1 MKNIIKLFSVIC
13 LVMCFSACDDNDDL
27 KFRPTENIGWIQFP
41 GSNPASLN
49 YNLSFDVGAR
59 VGIDVQVPRVENDL
73 TIGYNLVS
81 VSGLDPNSA
90 FSNSGSIVSPAGE
103 SSYAG
108 PDNSTGL
115 EYTYL
120 ADIEF
125 DFTELPVLTEPM
137 VFDIVLAST
146 NDAGIQVGFN
156 DEKPTVQRM
165 TICPAVEST
174 TGFALG
180 DYTLTVP
187 TGDGPFGPQFA
198 DGTVVTLT
206 EGSGGEFTRV
216 FQADYLPG
224 IGAGLPVVD
233 VDFTFA
239 QGGTTISGPIS
250 TGVGCG
256 AEILLDTGDAA
267 DLPCGDDVI
276 MLNLL
281 DFVGGAGDCGQADVE
296 MTIMLTKI

>member
-1 MKNIIKLFSVIC
+1 MKNIIKLCSVIC
-13 LVMCFSACDDNDDL
+13 FVMCFTACDDGSDL
-27 KFRPTENIGWIQFP
+27 GFSPTENVGWIQFP
-41 GSNPASLN
+41 GTNPASFN
-49 YNLSFDVGAR
+49 YNLSFDVGTR
-59 VGIDVQVPRVENDL
+59 IGVDVQVPRVESDL
-73 TIGYNLVS
+73 TIAYNLVS
-81 VSGLDPNSA
+81 VSGLDPNAA
-90 FSNSGSIVSPAGE
+90 FSNTGSIVSPAGE
-103 SSYAG
+103 TSYAG
-108 PDNSTGL
+108 PDNGTGID
-115 EYTYL
+115 YTYL
-120 ADIEF
+120 ANIEF

-137 VFDIVLAST
+137 IFDIVLAST
-146 NDAGIQVGFN
+146 SDAAVEVGFN
-156 DEKPTVQRM
+156 NEKPTTQRV
-165 TICPAVEST
+165 TICPALEST

-187 TGDGPFGPQFA
+187 TGDGPFGAQFA
-198 DGTVVTLT
+198 DGIVVTLT

-233 VDFTFA
+233 VDFTFGA
-239 QGGTTISGPIS
+239 DGTLISGPIS

-267 DLPCGDDVI
+267 ALPCGDAVI

-281 DFVGGAGDCGQADVE
+281 DFVGGAGNCGQADVP

>member
-1 MKNIIKLFSVIC
+1 MKNIIKIFSVIC
-13 LVMCFSACDDNDDL
+13 LVMCFTACDDNDDL
-27 KFRPTENIGWIQFP
+27 KFSPTENVGWIQFP
-41 GSNPASLN
+41 GANPASFN
-49 YNLSFDVGAR
+49 FNLSFDVAAR
-59 VGIDVQVPRVENDL
+59 IGVNVQVPVVANDL

-81 VSGLDPNSA
+81 VSGLDPNAA
-90 FSNSGSIVSPAGE
+90 FSNSGSIVSPAGL

-108 PDNSTGL
+108 PDNNTGL

-120 ADIEF
+120 ANIEF
-125 DFTELPVLTEPM
+125 DFEELPVLTEPM
-137 VFDIVLAST
+137 IFDIVLAST
-146 NDAGIQVGFN
+146 SDSAVGVGFN
-156 DEKPTVQRM
+156 DEKPTVQRI

-180 DYTLTVP
+180 DYTLTVT
-187 TGDGPFGPQFA
+187 TGDGPFGPQFSNG
-198 DGTVVTLT
+198 DVVTLT

-216 FQADYLPG
+216 FQSDYLPG

-233 VDFTFA
+233 VDFTFS

-256 AEILLDTGDAA
+256 AEILLDSGDPA
-267 DLPCGDDVI
+267 DLPCGDAVI

-281 DFVGGAGDCGQADVE
+281 DFVGGAGNCGQADVE
-296 MTIMLTKI
+296 TTLMLTKI